1 MIAQTLNDIEPNVVS
16 AVPKKSRIL
25 IAEPDPDIRDTL
37 RLYLEEQGLEIQT
50 VERAGSIL
58 KAARSWQ
65 PNVILISTDCTDQDA
80 HQICAALMEDTLTGH
95 IPTLMLLHVNERQA
109 RLAALEAGASDVIAK
124 PFDLEELHLRIKAV
138 IRLATMRVVV

>member
-1 MIAQTLNDIEPNVVS
+1 MIVQTLNDIGLNIVS
-16 AVPKKSRIL
+16 VMSKKSRIL

-50 VERAGSIL
+50 VEHATSIL
-58 KAARSWQ
+58 KAARPWQ
-65 PNVILISTDCTDQDA
+65 PNVILISTDLTDQDA
-80 HQICAALMEDTLTGH
+80 HQVCAALMEDTLTGH

-124 PFDLEELHLRIKAV
+124 PFDLEELHLRIEAA
-138 IRLATMRVVV
+138 IRLATMRVEM